1 MGRMLFVVTVSCLCM
16 TAAAV
21 AQNKIGSAPPPIPP
35 ESLES
40 MAWGFQE
47 PGPTLDETIDI
58 GDPDE
63 TPVDPDEIPVDPA
76 PPIGSKPPVVGDGL
90 TATAHEST
98 AQGTVT
104 EATYAFFF
112 SHLDHL
118 DREADRQAALGNEP
132 AAKEWRSHE
141 QLAAGLDAQE
151 ASLLK
156 QVAYDCNLAL
166 RKKDAEIQTSAAAFH
181 AASKAESHTATPPLD
196 LQVLWQD
203 RVQIIHQH
211 IDRLRSLLGEERFR
225 ALDSYVLA
233 NFAPVQ
239 VSPAAAAAKGGS
251 R

>member
-1 MGRMLFVVTVSCLCM
+1 MMGRMLFVVTVSCLWM

-21 AQNKIGSAPPPIPP
+21 AQNKIGSPPPPIPP

-40 MAWGFQE
+40 EAWGPQE
-47 PGPTLDETIDI
+47 PGLTLEETIEL
-58 GDPDE
+58 DPDE
-63 TPVDPDEIPVDPA
+63 IPVDPDEIPVEPA
-76 PPIGSKPPVVGDGL
+76 PIPIGAKPPVVGDGIT
-90 TATAHEST
+90 TATHEST
-98 AQGTVT
+98 ADSMVT

-166 RKKDAEIQTSAAAFH
+166 QKKDAEIQTSAAAFH
-181 AASKAESHTATPPLD
+181 AASEAEPHAITPPLD

-239 VSPAAAAAKGGS
+239 VSPAAAAKGGS